1 MRDLDPDPDLDL
13 DLDLDLDQERKQ
25 ERKQEQEASS
35 SMTSAVDSGAWNRS
49 RPYSGGTAPTA
60 PGAAAAADLGP
71 CAHTRQ
77 LYRRSGRPA
86 TP

>member
-1 MRDLDPDPDLDL
+1 MRDLDLDQ
-13 DLDLDLDQERKQ
+13 DQDQDQERKQ
-25 ERKQEQEASS
+25 EQGASS
-35 SMTSAVDSGAWNRS
+35 SMTSAVDSGAWHTT
-49 RPYSGGTAPTA
+49 PMG
-60 PGAAAAADLGP
+60 PGAAAAAGRGP